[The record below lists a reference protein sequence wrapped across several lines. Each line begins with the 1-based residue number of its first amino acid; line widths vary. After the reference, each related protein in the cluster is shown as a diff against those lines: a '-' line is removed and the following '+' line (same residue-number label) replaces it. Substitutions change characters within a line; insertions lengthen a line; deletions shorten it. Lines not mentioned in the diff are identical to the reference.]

1 MDFEE
6 DPPQNS
12 ESDDDLVSL
21 EQVDGLNKGQLKEQ
35 LVRALS
41 RLVNA
46 DEQIESLQR
55 KAELLKSDLARA
67 ESGVNKLQTQ
77 VAEKVETLQQE
88 TAIKESLDRKLERSE
103 RARKANEEDLKSMT
117 VQLTRREHEFAD
129 LQMSMDRLSRER
141 DRLKDELRES
151 EDVQRSKES
160 LDSVRQNLFRS
171 PVGDA
176 KAPDRMIRG
185 TQIRARKTG
194 GIDKSDNPYLALVEE
209 KHANYRPESGSSRRV
224 EDESERTARLVKS
237 KLMKD
242 KDAKISGLEV
252 QSQDKM
258 VNSEFLTA
266 LFKALQTLN
275 VECLAH
281 QVGHLKEYKT
291 VVGRAEEMY
300 IFEKP
305 DFALLDKHY
314 GQLLQVAVANGKHV
328 DLKLKF
334 HKNAEDINESRT
346 FTHLFR
352 IILETLSKTSLQA
365 EVDNVMTQLKNVSR
379 KKSESDSDYA
389 VRVLAVVREMEH
401 TRVTVED
408 LFTVQTVRNFSDEAE
423 VQAGDL
429 LKIFQTGDCG
439 FTWLQELC
447 EKLIELGVMRTWRND
462 VGKPQPT
469 AKAKVADKRAES
481 SDKLDAKCN
490 RCGDRTHKSDECSKI
505 DAM

>member
-1 MDFEE
+1 
-6 DPPQNS
+6 
-12 ESDDDLVSL
+12 
-21 EQVDGLNKGQLKEQ
+21 
-35 LVRALS
+35 
-41 RLVNA
+41 
-46 DEQIESLQR
+46 
-55 KAELLKSDLARA
+55 
-67 ESGVNKLQTQ
+67 
-77 VAEKVETLQQE
+77 
-88 TAIKESLDRKLERSE
+88 
-103 RARKANEEDLKSMT
+103 
-117 VQLTRREHEFAD
+117 
-129 LQMSMDRLSRER
+129 
-141 DRLKDELRES
+141 
-151 EDVQRSKES
+151 
-160 LDSVRQNLFRS
+160 
-171 PVGDA
+171 
-176 KAPDRMIRG
+176 
-185 TQIRARKTG
+185 
-194 GIDKSDNPYLALVEE
+194 
-209 KHANYRPESGSSRRV
+209 
-224 EDESERTARLVKS
+224 
-237 KLMKD
+237 
-242 KDAKISGLEV
+242 
-252 QSQDKM
+252 
-258 VNSEFLTA
+258 
-266 LFKALQTLN
+266 
-275 VECLAH
+275 
-281 QVGHLKEYKT
+281 
-291 VVGRAEEMY
+291 MY

-429 LKIFQTGDCG
+429 LKIFQTGDYG

-469 AKAKVADKRAES
+469 AKAKVS
-481 SDKLDAKCN
+481 F
-490 RCGDRTHKSDECSKI
+490 
-505 DAM
+505 